1 MIYLAFLCVLNCAFI
16 HLSMYIVLVVL
27 VVSFVAS
34 PKFVSQQREIGI
46 LSGSDLILPT
56 QLNLESS
63 GSCGLQPIVNAARL
77 QFLAMNSTDRT
88 TLVLCEPMCNVTL
101 QELYG
106 ITYDFENYGNITI
119 PNAEEGLYIMG
130 MQRPCPSPS
139 SVIIATYTVTYSSPG
154 KLYVHLA

>member
-1 MIYLAFLCVLNCAFI
+1 MA
-16 HLSMYIVLVVL
+16 
-27 VVSFVAS
+27 VSFVAS
-34 PKFVSQQREIGI
+34 PKFVSQHREIGI
-46 LSGSDLILPT
+46 LRGDDLILPT
-56 QLNLESS
+56 QLTFKSS

-77 QFLAMNSTDRT
+77 QFAAMNSTDRKI
-88 TLVLCEPMCNVTL
+88 LVLCEPRCNVTL

-119 PNAEEGLYIMG
+119 PNAEEGLYMMG

-139 SVIIATYTVTYSSPG
+139 AVITATYTVTYSSPG